1 MGFLNHSTSNIIID
15 AVLTERGRQLL
26 ARNDGS
32 FVISNFSFADDE
44 VDYSLITKYGKVTG
58 KDKIEKNTPV
68 MEAITNADYAIKHN
82 LLNVTGENQ
91 SSRIL
96 YMPKI
101 ELTTPSATPVA
112 LSTASTTTI
121 QTSTQITAVSRLS
134 SSSETTIPTTVRDQR
149 FGIIFDAR
157 FVKIVNESGEEL
169 LGESLSSTNL
179 NTRIYYAEGTI
190 ESETGKSTLNINI
203 RPRDVSDDLYSQFG
217 SVSDK
222 TIIHTQITLVGQSS
236 QRKLIVPVTVSK
248 NN

>member
-32 FVISNFSFADDE
+32 FVISSFSFADDE
-44 VDYSLITKYGKVTG
+44 VDYSLITKYGPTTG

-82 LLNVTGENQ
+82 LLNVTGQSQ

-101 ELTTPSATPVA
+101 ELTTPESTPIA
-112 LSTASTTTI
+112 LSTATQATI
-121 QTSTQITAVSRLS
+121 QTLTQLQVISRLS
-134 SSSETTIPTTVRDQR
+134 SSSENTIPTTVRDQEFR
-149 FGIIFDAR
+149 IIYDAR
-157 FVKIVNESGEEL
+157 FVELANAAGTRLEGEA
-169 LGESLSSTNL
+169 LSITNL
-179 NTRIYYAEGTI
+179 NTRSYEASGNV
-190 ESETGKSTLNINI
+190 ESQTGKSTLDIYL
-203 RPRDVSDDLYSQFG
+203 RPRDVSNELYSQFG

-222 TIIHTQITLVGQSS
+222 TKIHTQITIIGQSS
-236 QRKLIVPVTVSK
+236 QRKLVVPVTISK
-248 NN
+248 N